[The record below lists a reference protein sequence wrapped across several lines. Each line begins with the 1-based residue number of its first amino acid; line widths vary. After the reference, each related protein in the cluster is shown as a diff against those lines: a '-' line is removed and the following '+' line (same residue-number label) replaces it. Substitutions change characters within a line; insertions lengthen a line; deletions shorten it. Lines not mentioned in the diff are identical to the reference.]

1 MNRCAWPTSTFSTG
15 TGLRLPWVASADQD
29 TTKPRSPRTPGLR
42 CRQGWDSH
50 QSREVVTMNS
60 TDTAP
65 DIDALRQE
73 IDHLDAELLRLV
85 KRRVEVSKIIGA
97 ARMAAGGTRIVHN
110 REIDVINRYKELGP
124 EGRDLAMILLKLG
137 RGPLGR

>member
-1 MNRCAWPTSTFSTG
+1 MNSTG
-15 TGLRLPWVASADQD
+15 TAQ
-29 TTKPRSPRTPGLR
+29 
-42 CRQGWDSH
+42 
-50 QSREVVTMNS
+50 
-60 TDTAP
+60 

-110 REIDVINRYKELGP
+110 REIDVINRYKDLGP

>member
-1 MNRCAWPTSTFSTG
+1 
-15 TGLRLPWVASADQD
+15 
-29 TTKPRSPRTPGLR
+29 
-42 CRQGWDSH
+42 
-50 QSREVVTMNS
+50 MNS
-60 TDTAP
+60 TETAH

>member
-1 MNRCAWPTSTFSTG
+1 
-15 TGLRLPWVASADQD
+15 
-29 TTKPRSPRTPGLR
+29 
-42 CRQGWDSH
+42 
-50 QSREVVTMNS
+50 MNS
-60 TDTAP
+60 TEAAP

-85 KRRVEVSKIIGA
+85 KRRVEISKIIGA

-124 EGRDLAMILLKLG
+124 EGRDLALILLKLG

>member
-1 MNRCAWPTSTFSTG
+1 MT
-15 TGLRLPWVASADQD
+15 
-29 TTKPRSPRTPGLR
+29 
-42 CRQGWDSH
+42 
-50 QSREVVTMNS
+50 NS
-60 TDTAP
+60 TEAVP

-124 EGRDLAMILLKLG
+124 EGHNLAMILLKLG
-137 RGPLGR
+137 RGALGR

>member
-1 MNRCAWPTSTFSTG
+1 
-15 TGLRLPWVASADQD
+15 
-29 TTKPRSPRTPGLR
+29 
-42 CRQGWDSH
+42 
-50 QSREVVTMNS
+50 MNS

-65 DIDALRQE
+65 ANEDIDALREE
-73 IDHLDAELLRLV
+73 IDFLDAELLRLV
-85 KRRVEVSKIIGA
+85 KRRVEISRTIGA

-110 REIDVINRYKELGP
+110 REIDVLNRYKDLGP

>member
-1 MNRCAWPTSTFSTG
+1 
-15 TGLRLPWVASADQD
+15 
-29 TTKPRSPRTPGLR
+29 
-42 CRQGWDSH
+42 
-50 QSREVVTMNS
+50 MNS
-60 TDTAP
+60 TETAP

-124 EGRDLAMILLKLG
+124 DGRDLAMILLKLG
-137 RGPLGR
+137 RGHLGR

>member
-1 MNRCAWPTSTFSTG
+1 
-15 TGLRLPWVASADQD
+15 
-29 TTKPRSPRTPGLR
+29 
-42 CRQGWDSH
+42 
-50 QSREVVTMNS
+50 MNS

-65 DIDALRQE
+65 QTEDIDALRQE

-85 KRRVEVSKIIGA
+85 KRRVEVSRTIGA

-110 REIDVINRYKELGP
+110 REIDVLNRYKELGP

>member
-1 MNRCAWPTSTFSTG
+1 
-15 TGLRLPWVASADQD
+15 
-29 TTKPRSPRTPGLR
+29 
-42 CRQGWDSH
+42 
-50 QSREVVTMNS
+50 MNS
-60 TDTAP
+60 TETAP
-65 DIDALRQE
+65 DTGTAPDVDALRQE

-85 KRRVEVSKIIGA
+85 KRRIEVSKIIGA

-110 REIDVINRYKELGP
+110 REIDVINRYKDLGP

>member
-1 MNRCAWPTSTFSTG
+1 
-15 TGLRLPWVASADQD
+15 
-29 TTKPRSPRTPGLR
+29 
-42 CRQGWDSH
+42 
-50 QSREVVTMNS
+50 MNS

-65 DIDALRQE
+65 ADAQDIDALRQE

-85 KRRVEVSKIIGA
+85 KRRVEVSRTIGA

-110 REIDVINRYKELGP
+110 REIDVLNRYKELGP

>member
-1 MNRCAWPTSTFSTG
+1 
-15 TGLRLPWVASADQD
+15 
-29 TTKPRSPRTPGLR
+29 
-42 CRQGWDSH
+42 
-50 QSREVVTMNS
+50 MNS

-137 RGPLGR
+137 RGHLGR

>member
-1 MNRCAWPTSTFSTG
+1 
-15 TGLRLPWVASADQD
+15 
-29 TTKPRSPRTPGLR
+29 
-42 CRQGWDSH
+42 
-50 QSREVVTMNS
+50 MNS
-60 TDTAP
+60 TETAHDTETAQ

-124 EGRDLAMILLKLG
+124 DGRDLAMILLKLG
-137 RGPLGR
+137 RGHLGR

>member
-1 MNRCAWPTSTFSTG
+1 
-15 TGLRLPWVASADQD
+15 
-29 TTKPRSPRTPGLR
+29 
-42 CRQGWDSH
+42 
-50 QSREVVTMNS
+50 MNS
-60 TDTAP
+60 TEIAP

-110 REIDVINRYKELGP
+110 REIDVLNRYKELGP

>member
-1 MNRCAWPTSTFSTG
+1 
-15 TGLRLPWVASADQD
+15 
-29 TTKPRSPRTPGLR
+29 
-42 CRQGWDSH
+42 
-50 QSREVVTMNS
+50 MNS
-60 TDTAP
+60 TEAAP

-85 KRRVEVSKIIGA
+85 KRRVEISKIIGA

-110 REIDVINRYKELGP
+110 REIDVINRYKDLGP

-137 RGPLGR
+137 RGHLGR

>member
-1 MNRCAWPTSTFSTG
+1 
-15 TGLRLPWVASADQD
+15 
-29 TTKPRSPRTPGLR
+29 
-42 CRQGWDSH
+42 
-50 QSREVVTMNS
+50 MNS

-65 DIDALRQE
+65 QTDDIDALRQE
-73 IDHLDAELLRLV
+73 IDFLDAELLRLV
-85 KRRVEVSKIIGA
+85 KRRVEVSRTIGA

-110 REIDVINRYKELGP
+110 REIDVLNRYKELGP

>member
-1 MNRCAWPTSTFSTG
+1 
-15 TGLRLPWVASADQD
+15 
-29 TTKPRSPRTPGLR
+29 
-42 CRQGWDSH
+42 
-50 QSREVVTMNS
+50 MNS
-60 TDTAP
+60 TETVP

-110 REIDVINRYKELGP
+110 RELDVLNRYRELGP
-124 EGRDLAMILLKLG
+124 EGRDLALILLKLG
-137 RGPLGR
+137 RGALGR

>member
-1 MNRCAWPTSTFSTG
+1 
-15 TGLRLPWVASADQD
+15 
-29 TTKPRSPRTPGLR
+29 
-42 CRQGWDSH
+42 
-50 QSREVVTMNS
+50 MNS
-60 TDTAP
+60 TETAPGIETDAETDTNP
-65 DIDALRQE
+65 DIDALRAE

-124 EGRDLAMILLKLG
+124 DGRDLAMILLKLG
-137 RGPLGR
+137 RGHLGR

>member
-1 MNRCAWPTSTFSTG
+1 
-15 TGLRLPWVASADQD
+15 
-29 TTKPRSPRTPGLR
+29 
-42 CRQGWDSH
+42 
-50 QSREVVTMNS
+50 MNS

-65 DIDALRQE
+65 AGANHDDADQGDTDHDIDALRQE

-85 KRRVEVSKIIGA
+85 KRRIEVSKIIGA

-110 REIDVINRYKELGP
+110 REIDVLNRYRELGP

-137 RGPLGR
+137 RGPMGR

>member
-1 MNRCAWPTSTFSTG
+1 
-15 TGLRLPWVASADQD
+15 
-29 TTKPRSPRTPGLR
+29 
-42 CRQGWDSH
+42 
-50 QSREVVTMNS
+50 MNS
-60 TDTAP
+60 TEAAP
-65 DIDALRQE
+65 DIDALREE

-85 KRRVEVSKIIGA
+85 KRRVEISKIIGA

-124 EGRDLAMILLKLG
+124 EGHNLAMILLKLG